1 MADGAPSCNSA
12 WGFQGEIGRRLKRS
26 NCGAYSHLTEARLFE
41 IALPEAPNKPNEL
54 KTRVCFEQGSAAYL
68 EEEGVAESNEQ
79 VTNTGPFPDGLV
91 TTFSPSTVISAIS
104 RMAGAAKA
112 NRVDP

>member
-1 MADGAPSCNSA
+1 
-12 WGFQGEIGRRLKRS
+12 LKKS

-41 IALPEAPNKPNEL
+41 TARPEAPNKPNEL
-54 KTRVCFEQGSAAYL
+54 KTRVCFEQGLAGYFD
-68 EEEGVAESNEQ
+68 ESNEQ
-79 VTNTGPFPDGLV
+79 VMNADPFPDGLV

-104 RMAGAAKA
+104 RMARAAKA

>member
-1 MADGAPSCNSA
+1 
-12 WGFQGEIGRRLKRS
+12 LKKS

-41 IALPEAPNKPNEL
+41 TARPEAPNKPNEL
-54 KTRVCFEQGSAAYL
+54 KTRVCFEQGLAGYF
-68 EEEGVAESNEQ
+68 EEEGVAESNAE
-79 VTNTGPFPDGLV
+79 VMNADPFPDGLV

-104 RMAGAAKA
+104 RMARAAKA